1 MIFKFFQSACF
12 NIVYLFLKILQ
23 KISNRSIILRF
34 KEFLEKK
41 SYTDKNILN
50 QKFSFFTPNELTRW
64 RVNSILD
71 KEPETIQW
79 INSFK
84 R

>member
-12 NIVYLFLKILQ
+12 NILYLFLKILQ

-41 SYTDKNILN
+41 KLY
-50 QKFSFFTPNELTRW
+50 
-64 RVNSILD
+64 
-71 KEPETIQW
+71 
-79 INSFK
+79 
-84 R
+84 